1 MLLTPNTVPASLTRR
16 QVLTWGAAA
25 TTALS
30 GSLACAADPAPVQG
44 TLTLVVGYAPG
55 GATDRAARLIGEHLR
70 AHHGLNVIVDNRTGA
85 GGRIAAQQVKRT
97 SADQNVLLLANP
109 ATMVIAPVVFK
120 DAGYDPE
127 KDFVPVS
134 QVSEYQ
140 FAIAVG
146 TSIPLKEVNHLF
158 AWLRSNPDRAN
169 FGVPATGSLPHF
181 FSLMVAE
188 QAKVSPQ
195 IIGYKGSAPL
205 QTDVIGGQVPVAIDT
220 LDSLYALHQAGKLRI
235 LASSGEQRASFA
247 RDIPT
252 FREAGLKLSANGWNT
267 FFAPVQMPSA
277 KVQWLVSA
285 IRAAMQEPS
294 IRQAFEKV
302 FMTPVITNQEE
313 TRRALAQFRAQWLP
327 VVQRTHF
334 EP

>member
-1 MLLTPNTVPASLTRR
+1 M
-16 QVLTWGAAA
+16 
-25 TTALS
+25 
-30 GSLACAADPAPVQG
+30 
-44 TLTLVVGYAPG
+44 
-55 GATDRAARLIGEHLR
+55 
-70 AHHGLNVIVDNRTGA
+70 
-85 GGRIAAQQVKRT
+85 
-97 SADQNVLLLANP
+97 
-109 ATMVIAPVVFK
+109 VFK

-134 QVSEYQ
+134 QVSDYQ

-146 TSIPLKEVNHLF
+146 AAIPLKEVNHLF

-181 FSLMVAE
+181 FGLMLAE

-205 QTDVIGGQVPVAIDT
+205 QTDLIGGQVPVAIDT

-267 FFAPVQMPSA
+267 FFAPVQMPTA
-277 KVQWLVSA
+277 KVQWLANA

-302 FMTPVITNQEE
+302 FMTPVITTQEE
-313 TRRALAQFRAQWLP
+313 TRRALAQYRAQWLP
-327 VVQRTHF
+327 VVQRSHF